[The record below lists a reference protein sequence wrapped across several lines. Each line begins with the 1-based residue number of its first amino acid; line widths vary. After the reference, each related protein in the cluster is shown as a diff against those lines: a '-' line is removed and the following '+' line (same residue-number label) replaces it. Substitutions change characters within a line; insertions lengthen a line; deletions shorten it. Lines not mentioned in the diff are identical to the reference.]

1 MRITEELWNKKA
13 SEFSDFQCDR
23 WTVDYSD
30 NDRTLV
36 YIRSIF
42 KGITGKEVFTV
53 YPHPMIIRG
62 SESEKGE
69 SQLSKINYILK
80 VNSFFTRPN
89 FLERY
94 NLSQAFKCIIPVF
107 PHTEFLSK
115 AVMEGRKLEE
125 SDISYTALNDSIPAF
140 RAVVSNREGN
150 GLTFQRE
157 ALGYKT
163 APIYLFGDD
172 ILMLLSN
179 ISVGYIPSLILYTS
193 DSAFLVTQIFN
204 DFQEYMKEYTQ
215 APKKESTYKIKIGG
229 PSRFG
234 GGIEFTPYDI
244 NLDQDI
250 NPGKH
255 YNIDLPQTQ
264 IDQFIESKEGGI
276 GIFYGAPG
284 CGKSSYI
291 KYLAKIHKNKEF
303 HIMSQDL
310 LMSGLNGFR
319 NHLLNSDKGGGTS
332 IYIIEDCEKLLISR
346 ERNLGDTSVISELLN
361 LSDGIFGDYLKV
373 KFILTFNAGV
383 PEIDPAILRKGRL
396 KIKYEF
402 KPLSGERL
410 ENLANELG
418 IELNEVEKKSGVS
431 LADLY
436 NHDQKVDYTQEERRK
451 LGF

>member
-13 SEFSDFQCDR
+13 SEFSDFQENK
-23 WTVDYSD
+23 WSIEYSD
-30 NDRTLV
+30 NDRILV
-36 YIRSIF
+36 YLRSIF
-42 KGITGKEVFTV
+42 RSIVQKETFVV
-53 YPHPMIIRG
+53 YPNPLGIKG
-62 SESEKGE
+62 NEKGE
-69 SQLSKINYILK
+69 SVLSMTNYRIR
-80 VNSFFTRPN
+80 VNSFFTRPE
-89 FLERY
+89 FLEKY
-94 NLSQAFKCIIPVF
+94 NLTQAFKCIIPVY
-107 PHTEFLSK
+107 PNTEFLSK
-115 AVMEGRKLEE
+115 VVMEGRELREEDLSKLEG
-125 SDISYTALNDSIPAF
+125 DDALAF
-140 RAVVSNREGN
+140 SVVISNRFEN
-150 GLTFQRE
+150 GPSFQRE
-157 ALGYKT
+157 VLKYKT
-163 APIYLFGDD
+163 APSYLFGED

-179 ISVGYIPSLILYTS
+179 ISIGYVPSLILYTS
-193 DSAFLVTQIFN
+193 DSVSTVTRIFN
-204 DFQEYMKEYTQ
+204 DFQEYMKEYIQT
-215 APKKESTYKIKIGG
+215 PKKESTYKIKIGG

-234 GGIEFTPYDI
+234 GGIEFTSYDI

-250 NPGKH
+250 DPGKH

-373 KFILTFNAGV
+373 KFILTFNASV

-402 KPLSGERL
+402 KPLCGERL
-410 ENLANELG
+410 KNLAGELG
-418 IELNEVEKKSGVS
+418 IELNEAEKKSGVS

-436 NHDQKVDYTQEERRK
+436 NHDQKVDYTQGERRK